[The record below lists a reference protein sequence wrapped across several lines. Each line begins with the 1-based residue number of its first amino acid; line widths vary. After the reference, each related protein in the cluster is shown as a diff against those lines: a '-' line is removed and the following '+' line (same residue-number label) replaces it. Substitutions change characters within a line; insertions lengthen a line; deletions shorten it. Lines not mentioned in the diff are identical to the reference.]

1 MTRAAAAPGLV
12 VAAAIAA
19 VAGAPSVAYVA
30 LLLAIPF
37 AALSVLDGVTAAV
50 AGHARHLR
58 VGLRVVSL
66 ALILAAALTGMP
78 GIALLGLAA
87 LAAQPLE
94 AVAKRPRRVA
104 RRPALPADR

>member
-1 MTRAAAAPGLV
+1 MTRAAAVPGLV

-30 LLLAIPF
+30 LLLAIPY
-37 AALSVLDGVTAAV
+37 AALAVLDGVTAAV
-50 AGHARHLR
+50 SGQATRLR
-58 VGLRVVSL
+58 VALRVVSL
-66 ALILAAALTGMP
+66 ALILGGALTRMP
-78 GIALLGLAA
+78 GIALLGIAA